1 MVLIALQKPF
11 KGSNLVEMGHEVVI
25 LLIMYHMFCFTE
37 FVPDPEVR
45 NLIGYSV
52 VTITFLH
59 LFAFYALRIYFAIKA
74 AIQKC
79 RMNATMRKS
88 KNSIQQ
94 NEIKRAN
101 KRIIVDRVEFT
112 KLQVLKGNS
121 SDPS

>member
-1 MVLIALQKPF
+1 MAMIFFGLISIVLIALQKPF
-11 KGSNLVEMGHEVVI
+11 KGSNLVEMGHEIVI

-52 VTITFLH
+52 VLITFLH
-59 LFAFYALRIYFAIKA
+59 LIAFYTLVIYFAVKA

-79 RMNATMRKS
+79 RTNSTMKKS

-94 NEIKRAN
+94 N
-101 KRIIVDRVEFT
+101 
-112 KLQVLKGNS
+112 
-121 SDPS
+121 